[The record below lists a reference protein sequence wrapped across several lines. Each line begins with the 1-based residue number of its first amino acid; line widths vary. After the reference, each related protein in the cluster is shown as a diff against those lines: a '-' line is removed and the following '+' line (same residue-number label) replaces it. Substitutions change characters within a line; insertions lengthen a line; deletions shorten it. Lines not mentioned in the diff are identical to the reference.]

1 MVRLLHIIAFFIVYL
16 GIGSCKKDRLDPYF
30 SIKGDQYFVLKPG
43 MARLYRVDSI
53 HFQGQTG
60 KKDTFNYSVKEQI
73 DTFFT
78 DNMGERAARIELYY
92 RILDTLPWK
101 IYKVVYAK
109 VNKDFAERVEDNRRY
124 LKMMLPP
131 NEESLW
137 NLNQRNDLDRRF
149 LHYSMLEKPYKSKY
163 LQADSSI
170 KVQFDE
176 VVNEFEEYRYEEVYA
191 KGIGL
196 LFARRTDKQVQL
208 GRLTGYDVTYHLY
221 DIEE

>member
-1 MVRLLHIIAFFIVYL
+1 MVRPIYIKVLCAICFSIV
-16 GIGSCKKDRLDPYF
+16 SCKKDQLDPYF
-30 SIKGDQYFVLKPG
+30 SIKGAHYFVLKPG
-43 MARLYRVDSI
+43 MKRYYRVDSI
-53 HFQGQTG
+53 HFHGQTG
-60 KKDTFNYSVKEQI
+60 KNDTFNYRVKEQI
-73 DTFFT
+73 DTFFM
-78 DNMGERAARIELYY
+78 DNLGEQAARIEMYY
-92 RILDTLPWK
+92 RELDTLPWK

-109 VNKDFAERVEDNRRY
+109 VNKNYAEKVEDNRRY

-137 NLNQRNDLDRRF
+137 NLNQRNDLDKRF
-149 LHYSMLEKPYKSKY
+149 LHYSMLEKPYEDKY
-163 LQADSSI
+163 MQADSSI

-208 GRLTGYDVTYHLY
+208 GRLIGYDVAYHLY